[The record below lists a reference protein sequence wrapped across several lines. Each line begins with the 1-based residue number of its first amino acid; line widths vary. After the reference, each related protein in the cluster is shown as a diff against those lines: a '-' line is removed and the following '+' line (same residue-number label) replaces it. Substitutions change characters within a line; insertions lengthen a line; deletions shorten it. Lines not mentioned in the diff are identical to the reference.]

1 MLSKKVLIS
10 ALFVAGSAAVCAQ
23 TSTNSPYTR
32 YGLGDLSDQAF
43 ANNAAMGGIGYG
55 LRNSLNI
62 NTMNPASYSSVDS
75 LSFMFDIGMSLKSS
89 NYREGGINSNAKNS
103 SFDYVAMQFRL
114 HPRLGIAFGFTP
126 YSTVG
131 HKFGKTSS
139 IEGSDVTITNVF
151 YGEGGL
157 QQIFGGL
164 GFKILDNLSIGANAG
179 YLYGDINYQTA
190 ASFSNRGDQTIT
202 YNNLSVKSYN
212 VSFGLQYTQPFN
224 KDNSLTIGLVYGLGH
239 NMNSTEVKGI
249 QVAADNTSSST
260 SDSYNVVNERE
271 EYNGYGIPHTFG
283 AGLTFTHKQKLT
295 VGADYT
301 LQQWSKA
308 KYNNTEGLYYQDRS
322 KVAVGAEYTPNL
334 LSRNYLGRIR
344 YRVGAYYSTPYL
356 NNLPTGEGPS
366 EYGISAGFGFPLY
379 LFQKHTMLSITGQYV
394 RVNPSISRMLS
405 EDRFVIK
412 LGLTFNERWFMKW
425 RVQ

>member
-131 HKFGKTSS
+131 YKFGKTSS

-249 QVAADNTSSST
+249 QVT
-260 SDSYNVVNERE
+260 
-271 EYNGYGIPHTFG
+271 
-283 AGLTFTHKQKLT
+283 
-295 VGADYT
+295 
-301 LQQWSKA
+301 
-308 KYNNTEGLYYQDRS
+308 
-322 KVAVGAEYTPNL
+322 AEYIQQHFRQL
-334 LSRNYLGRIR
+334 QCS
-344 YRVGAYYSTPYL
+344 
-356 NNLPTGEGPS
+356 
-366 EYGISAGFGFPLY
+366 
-379 LFQKHTMLSITGQYV
+379 Q
-394 RVNPSISRMLS
+394 
-405 EDRFVIK
+405 
-412 LGLTFNERWFMKW
+412 
-425 RVQ
+425 

>member
-1 MLSKKVLIS
+1 M
-10 ALFVAGSAAVCAQ
+10 
-23 TSTNSPYTR
+23 
-32 YGLGDLSDQAF
+32 
-43 ANNAAMGGIGYG
+43 
-55 LRNSLNI
+55 
-62 NTMNPASYSSVDS
+62 
-75 LSFMFDIGMSLKSS
+75 
-89 NYREGGINSNAKNS
+89 
-103 SFDYVAMQFRL
+103 
-114 HPRLGIAFGFTP
+114 
-126 YSTVG
+126 
-131 HKFGKTSS
+131 
-139 IEGSDVTITNVF
+139 TITNVF

-366 EYGISAGFGFPLY
+366 EYGVSAGFGFPLY